1 MRIDRIKGMEVVR
14 WTAEEY
20 QHIHGES
27 MSEWFNWVN
36 ECVDPDEVRK
46 ATLKA
51 WSLLKRNADLTGEQ
65 SSQEDTKHGC

>member
-27 MSEWFNWVN
+27 MSEWFNWVSDY
-36 ECVDPDEVRK
+36 VDPDEVRK

-51 WSLLKRNADLTGEQ
+51 RGLLKLNDHLIYEERAKRWL
-65 SSQEDTKHGC
+65 